1 MHLQKPAEHAM
12 QGDNVYSELRH
23 SQHSLFKNFQE
34 YLDIFRDIDAY
45 STTLTGVQLGGE
57 GWSPLVFLK
66 IGKSVLI
73 SERGPD
79 CPSLG

>member
-1 MHLQKPAEHAM
+1 M

-45 STTLTGVQLGGE
+45 STTLTGVQLGG
-57 GWSPLVFLK
+57 GGGVVSPGLFK
-66 IGKSVLI
+66 NRKKC
-73 SERGPD
+73 PD
-79 CPSLG
+79 FRKRP